1 MQATAPHQGGQG
13 EQEVLEVEATAFYQG
28 GQGVLANTLKAGEV
42 QGAGAPPPDPPVV
55 QGTAG
60 PRVELGEEV
69 EQEEAEVRDQVEAEV
84 PDQMDEETEEVQVVP
99 AREVRRGR
107 RKTAGVAR
115 SGRKTCVSCGHRA
128 ATNGALLCH
137 LACIHFKVQLA
148 AAYSAAIEANR
159 CGLCAGR
166 RYIAKGKDDA
176 TKKHNMLQHIG
187 GFHKKVLFYT
197 RI

>member
-1 MQATAPHQGGQG
+1 
-13 EQEVLEVEATAFYQG
+13 
-28 GQGVLANTLKAGEV
+28 VLADTLKAGEV
-42 QGAGAPPPDPPVV
+42 RGTGAPPPDPPVV

-137 LACIHFKVQLA
+137 LACTHFKVQLA

-159 CGLCAGR
+159 CGLCTGR